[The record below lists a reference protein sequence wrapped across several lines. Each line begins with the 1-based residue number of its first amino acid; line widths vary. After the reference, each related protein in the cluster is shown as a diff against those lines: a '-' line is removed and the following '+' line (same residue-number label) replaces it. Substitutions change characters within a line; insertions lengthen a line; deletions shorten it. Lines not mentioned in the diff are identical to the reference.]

1 MRLNK
6 MNTKLPKT
14 RPSPGTRATPL
25 PAPASGDLSPAE
37 ADAYAAL
44 VAASLEHATDRDKR
58 RLAKA
63 GLLPDA
69 SASAPPTS
77 TPQLPAAAGD
87 GSSPAA
93 DEHAKSAAAPAPVQ
107 PSICRAAVSPTSGA
121 REKAIRYL
129 VARASGSNFRAALAL
144 AGAEWLDIQR
154 YRWSD
159 PQFAVVQDFIDRERA
174 AILSAKASDALE
186 ALIDGDETAAA
197 RNAKAVLFTLE
208 RLRRDQFSNPD
219 RGGGSPSGNGGG
231 VVYNITFSAGANPAV
246 LCSRSVANPLDPA
259 VIDLKTE

>member
-1 MRLNK
+1 MNK
-6 MNTKLPKT
+6 NLPKT
-14 RPSPGTRATPL
+14 RPSPPRPT
-25 PAPASGDLSPAE
+25 APVHGDLTPAE
-37 ADAYAAL
+37 VDAYAAL

-63 GLLPDA
+63 GLLPDTSATTPPRLTNGRADDERANDKPTDDKPNSTAKVATPPA
-69 SASAPPTS
+69 S
-77 TPQLPAAAGD
+77 
-87 GSSPAA
+87 
-93 DEHAKSAAAPAPVQ
+93 VQ
-107 PSICRAAVSPTSGA
+107 PSICRGAVSPTSGA

-129 VARASGSNFRAALAL
+129 VARASGINFKACLAL
-144 AGAEWLDIQR
+144 SGAEWLDIQR

-159 PQFAVVQDFIDRERA
+159 PQFAVVQDFVDRERA

-186 ALIDGDETAAA
+186 ALIDGDETAAS

-219 RGGGSPSGNGGG
+219 RDGGRQGGNGGG

-246 LCSRSVANPLDPA
+246 LCGRSVANPLDPA

>member
-1 MRLNK
+1 

-25 PAPASGDLSPAE
+25 HAPASGDLSPAE

-77 TPQLPAAAGD
+77 TPQLPA
-87 GSSPAA
+87 
-93 DEHAKSAAAPAPVQ
+93 DEHAESATAPAPVQ
-107 PSICRAAVSPTSGA
+107 PSICRGAVSPTSGA

-246 LCSRSVANPLDPA
+246 LCSRSVANPPDPA